1 MTQAISK
8 FLTFEDYLSFDN
20 GTDNRYELVDGV
32 LVELPPESEPNISTA
47 NYLFLLLVKAGIPF
61 RLVHPHACELQVS
74 VISPGDP
81 FNRFPDLVVLR
92 DAHLKLTQRRL
103 TITLDMPP
111 PQLVV
116 EVVSPGPKNR
126 ERDYKNKLA
135 QYQARAIDE
144 YWVIDPEAQMV
155 TVFSLRLG
163 QYFEVGQFRGEDRIS
178 SLIFPNLNIT
188 AAEILQA
195 GFSEKE

>member
-8 FLTFEDYLSFDN
+8 FLTFEDYLSFDD
-20 GTDNRYELVDGV
+20 GTDNRCELVDRV

-74 VISPGDP
+74 VISPDNP

-126 ERDYKNKLA
+126 ERDYKNRLA

-144 YWVIDPEAQMV
+144 YWVIDPEAQIV

-163 QYFEVGQFRGEDRIS
+163 QYFEVGKFCGADRIS
-178 SLIFPNLNIT
+178 SPIFPSLAMT

-195 GFSEKE
+195 GSSENE